1 MEIVIILVIK
11 ILSWFSCKVGEGMT
25 EAGLQNV
32 SLLCCTTKD
41 YHHNAVYN
49 EANNT
54 MTGS

>member
-41 YHHNAVYN
+41 YHHNVVCN